1 MATTNNFTALTEER
15 LAVMQNDVLVGFQ
28 QASAVAAY
36 TVNAVE
42 RGTLEVGQKIKV
54 PLIPAITIED
64 YDGDDL
70 TMGDITVTSAD
81 LTADQQRA
89 WSFKLDNVNEI
100 WVRSAVENGL
110 LARAGYDVG
119 LDMNAKFLAQYANVH
134 ADNKLN
140 SDDFKSGGGASD
152 AIVPSAAENSDYY
165 VGKIL
170 ARIARIFDENDAPYQ
185 DRVFFCPPFFVE
197 KLIRA
202 NLTKMDAPEVVKQQA
217 IINGFVARLYG
228 MDIVSTNKLTVDTDT
243 FGYAFQR
250 NHLLTGMGTNKFR
263 VVEMEKNFKAL
274 FKGVVVYGSKVYQS
288 KFGISLRLNDTTE

>member
-1 MATTNNFTALTEER
+1 MATTNTFTALTAEQ
-15 LAVMQNDVLVGFQ
+15 LAVMQNDVLVGFKE
-28 QASAVAAY
+28 ASAVAAY
-36 TVNAVE
+36 SVNAVAN
-42 RGTLEVGQKIKV
+42 GTLRVGETVKV
-54 PLIPAITIED
+54 PLLPAITIEN

-70 TMGDITVTSAD
+70 AMGDLTVTSAD
-81 LTADQQRA
+81 LKADQQRA
-89 WSFKLDNVNEI
+89 WSFKLDDVNEI
-100 WVRSAVENGL
+100 WVRSAIEGGL

-170 ARIARIFDENDAPYQ
+170 AKIARIFDENDAPYQ

-197 KLIRA
+197 KLIQA
-202 NLTKMDAPEVVKQQA
+202 NLTKMDAPEIVKQQA
-217 IINGFVARLYG
+217 IINGYVARLYG
-228 MDIVSTNKLTVDTDT
+228 MDIVSTNKLTVSTDT

-250 NHLLTGMGTNKFR
+250 NHLLTGMGISKFKA
-263 VVEMEKNFKAL
+263 VEMEKNFKML
-274 FKGVVVYGSKVYQS
+274 FKGVVVYGSKVYQD